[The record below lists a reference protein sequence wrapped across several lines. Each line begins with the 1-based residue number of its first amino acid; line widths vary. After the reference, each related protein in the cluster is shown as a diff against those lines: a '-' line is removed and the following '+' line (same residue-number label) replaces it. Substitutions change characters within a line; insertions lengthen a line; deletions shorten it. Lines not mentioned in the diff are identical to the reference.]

1 MPSRDMLPFIQCH
14 HTRGRALCG
23 GFINPSFS
31 TSVCAAAP
39 IVIEASAVSMMFL
52 FQFIVVMLLF
62 VLVFRLITLS
72 CVGGVAALVVMTIAH
87 VVMTFALVE
96 MTIALVEMTFAL
108 VVMTIALLEIA
119 VAPVEIVVAP
129 AALAL
134 YLYKVMVTGPK
145 SPAGISMFLVFLLQG
160 YEVHV

>member
-1 MPSRDMLPFIQCH
+1 
-14 HTRGRALCG
+14 
-23 GFINPSFS
+23 
-31 TSVCAAAP
+31 
-39 IVIEASAVSMMFL
+39 
-52 FQFIVVMLLF
+52 MLLF

-72 CVGGVAALVVMTIAH
+72 CAGGVAALVEMTF
-87 VVMTFALVE
+87 VLVEMTFALVE
-96 MTIALVEMTFAL
+96 MTIALVEMTFAP
-108 VVMTIALLEIA
+108 E
-119 VAPVEIVVAP
+119 EIVAAP

>member
-1 MPSRDMLPFIQCH
+1 
-14 HTRGRALCG
+14 
-23 GFINPSFS
+23 
-31 TSVCAAAP
+31 
-39 IVIEASAVSMMFL
+39 
-52 FQFIVVMLLF
+52 MLLF

-72 CVGGVAALVVMTIAH
+72 CVGGVAALVEMTIAF
-87 VVMTFALVE
+87 VEMTFALVE
-96 MTIALVEMTFAL
+96 MTIALVG
-108 VVMTIALLEIA
+108 MTIA
-119 VAPVEIVVAP
+119 PVEMTVAP

>member
-1 MPSRDMLPFIQCH
+1 
-14 HTRGRALCG
+14 
-23 GFINPSFS
+23 
-31 TSVCAAAP
+31 
-39 IVIEASAVSMMFL
+39 
-52 FQFIVVMLLF
+52 MLLF

-72 CVGGVAALVVMTIAH
+72 CAGGIS
-87 VVMTFALVE
+87 
-96 MTIALVEMTFAL
+96 ALVEMTFAL
-108 VVMTIALLEIA
+108 VEMTSAPVEITI
-119 VAPVEIVVAP
+119 APVEIVVAP

>member
-1 MPSRDMLPFIQCH
+1 
-14 HTRGRALCG
+14 
-23 GFINPSFS
+23 
-31 TSVCAAAP
+31 
-39 IVIEASAVSMMFL
+39 
-52 FQFIVVMLLF
+52 MLLF

-72 CVGGVAALVVMTIAH
+72 CAGGVAAH
-87 VVMTFALVE
+87 VEMTFAHVE

-108 VVMTIALLEIA
+108 VEMTFT
-119 VAPVEIVVAP
+119 PVEMTFTP
-129 AALAL
+129 AALVL

>member
-1 MPSRDMLPFIQCH
+1 
-14 HTRGRALCG
+14 
-23 GFINPSFS
+23 
-31 TSVCAAAP
+31 
-39 IVIEASAVSMMFL
+39 
-52 FQFIVVMLLF
+52 MLLF

-72 CVGGVAALVVMTIAH
+72 CAGGVA
-87 VVMTFALVE
+87 
-96 MTIALVEMTFAL
+96 ALVEMTFAL
-108 VVMTIALLEIA
+108 VEMTFAHVEMTFAL
-119 VAPVEIVVAP
+119 VEIVFAP

>member
-1 MPSRDMLPFIQCH
+1 
-14 HTRGRALCG
+14 
-23 GFINPSFS
+23 
-31 TSVCAAAP
+31 
-39 IVIEASAVSMMFL
+39 
-52 FQFIVVMLLF
+52 MLLF

-72 CVGGVAALVVMTIAH
+72 CAGGVA
-87 VVMTFALVE
+87 
-96 MTIALVEMTFAL
+96 ALVEMTFAL
-108 VVMTIALLEIA
+108 VEMTFALVEMTF
-119 VAPVEIVVAP
+119 APEEMTVAP

>member
-1 MPSRDMLPFIQCH
+1 
-14 HTRGRALCG
+14 
-23 GFINPSFS
+23 
-31 TSVCAAAP
+31 
-39 IVIEASAVSMMFL
+39 MMFL

-72 CVGGVAALVVMTIAH
+72 CVGGVAAH
-87 VVMTFALVE
+87 VE
-96 MTIALVEMTFAL
+96 MTIALVEMTFAP
-108 VVMTIALLEIA
+108 VEMTIVLVEMT

>member
-1 MPSRDMLPFIQCH
+1 
-14 HTRGRALCG
+14 
-23 GFINPSFS
+23 
-31 TSVCAAAP
+31 
-39 IVIEASAVSMMFL
+39 
-52 FQFIVVMLLF
+52 MLLF

-72 CVGGVAALVVMTIAH
+72 CVGGISALVVMTIA
-87 VVMTFALVE
+87 F
-96 MTIALVEMTFAL
+96 VEMTFAL
-108 VVMTIALLEIA
+108 LEMT
-119 VAPVEIVVAP
+119 VASVEIVVAS

>member
-1 MPSRDMLPFIQCH
+1 
-14 HTRGRALCG
+14 
-23 GFINPSFS
+23 
-31 TSVCAAAP
+31 
-39 IVIEASAVSMMFL
+39 
-52 FQFIVVMLLF
+52 MLLF

-72 CVGGVAALVVMTIAH
+72 CAGGVA
-87 VVMTFALVE
+87 ALVE

-108 VVMTIALLEIA
+108 V
-119 VAPVEIVVAP
+119 EIVVAP
-129 AALAL
+129 VALAL

>member
-1 MPSRDMLPFIQCH
+1 
-14 HTRGRALCG
+14 
-23 GFINPSFS
+23 
-31 TSVCAAAP
+31 
-39 IVIEASAVSMMFL
+39 
-52 FQFIVVMLLF
+52 MLLF

-72 CVGGVAALVVMTIAH
+72 CVGGVAALVE
-87 VVMTFALVE
+87 MTF
-96 MTIALVEMTFAL
+96 ALVEMTFAL
-108 VVMTIALLEIA
+108 VEMTF
-119 VAPVEIVVAP
+119 APVEIVVAP

>member
-1 MPSRDMLPFIQCH
+1 
-14 HTRGRALCG
+14 
-23 GFINPSFS
+23 
-31 TSVCAAAP
+31 
-39 IVIEASAVSMMFL
+39 
-52 FQFIVVMLLF
+52 MLLF

-72 CVGGVAALVVMTIAH
+72 CAGGVAALVEMTFAHVEMTI
-87 VVMTFALVE
+87 ALVE
-96 MTIALVEMTFAL
+96 MTIALVEIVF
-108 VVMTIALLEIA
+108 
-119 VAPVEIVVAP
+119 APVEIAVAP

>member
-1 MPSRDMLPFIQCH
+1 
-14 HTRGRALCG
+14 
-23 GFINPSFS
+23 
-31 TSVCAAAP
+31 
-39 IVIEASAVSMMFL
+39 
-52 FQFIVVMLLF
+52 MLLF

-72 CVGGVAALVVMTIAH
+72 CAGGIS
-87 VVMTFALVE
+87 
-96 MTIALVEMTFAL
+96 ALVEMTFAL
-108 VVMTIALLEIA
+108 VEMTFALVEMTFAPVEITI
-119 VAPVEIVVAP
+119 APVEIVIAP

>member
-1 MPSRDMLPFIQCH
+1 
-14 HTRGRALCG
+14 
-23 GFINPSFS
+23 
-31 TSVCAAAP
+31 
-39 IVIEASAVSMMFL
+39 
-52 FQFIVVMLLF
+52 MLLF

-72 CVGGVAALVVMTIAH
+72 CVGGISAHVEMTI
-87 VVMTFALVE
+87 VLVE
-96 MTIALVEMTFAL
+96 MTIVLVEMTFA
-108 VVMTIALLEIA
+108 
-119 VAPVEIVVAP
+119 PVEIVIAP

>member
-1 MPSRDMLPFIQCH
+1 
-14 HTRGRALCG
+14 
-23 GFINPSFS
+23 
-31 TSVCAAAP
+31 
-39 IVIEASAVSMMFL
+39 
-52 FQFIVVMLLF
+52 MLLF

-72 CVGGVAALVVMTIAH
+72 CAGGVA
-87 VVMTFALVE
+87 ALVE
-96 MTIALVEMTFAL
+96 MTIALVEMTFAF
-108 VVMTIALLEIA
+108 VEMTIALVEPV

>member
-1 MPSRDMLPFIQCH
+1 
-14 HTRGRALCG
+14 
-23 GFINPSFS
+23 
-31 TSVCAAAP
+31 
-39 IVIEASAVSMMFL
+39 
-52 FQFIVVMLLF
+52 MLLF
-62 VLVFRLITLS
+62 VLVFRLITLP
-72 CVGGVAALVVMTIAH
+72 CVGGVS
-87 VVMTFALVE
+87 ALVE

-108 VVMTIALLEIA
+108 VEMT
-119 VAPVEIVVAP
+119 VAP

>member
-1 MPSRDMLPFIQCH
+1 
-14 HTRGRALCG
+14 
-23 GFINPSFS
+23 
-31 TSVCAAAP
+31 
-39 IVIEASAVSMMFL
+39 
-52 FQFIVVMLLF
+52 MLLF

-72 CVGGVAALVVMTIAH
+72 CVGGIS
-87 VVMTFALVE
+87 ALVE
-96 MTIALVEMTFAL
+96 MTIALVEMTIAL
-108 VVMTIALLEIA
+108 VEMTSAPVEITI
-119 VAPVEIVVAP
+119 APVEIVVAP

>member
-1 MPSRDMLPFIQCH
+1 
-14 HTRGRALCG
+14 
-23 GFINPSFS
+23 
-31 TSVCAAAP
+31 
-39 IVIEASAVSMMFL
+39 
-52 FQFIVVMLLF
+52 MLLF

-96 MTIALVEMTFAL
+96 MTFAL

-119 VAPVEIVVAP
+119 VAPVEIVVAPVEIVVAP

>member
-1 MPSRDMLPFIQCH
+1 
-14 HTRGRALCG
+14 
-23 GFINPSFS
+23 
-31 TSVCAAAP
+31 
-39 IVIEASAVSMMFL
+39 
-52 FQFIVVMLLF
+52 MLLF
-62 VLVFRLITLS
+62 VLFFRLITLS
-72 CVGGVAALVVMTIAH
+72 CVGGVAAH
-87 VVMTFALVE
+87 VE
-96 MTIALVEMTFAL
+96 MTIAHVEMTFAL
-108 VVMTIALLEIA
+108 VEIVFALVEMTVAPVEIV

>member
-1 MPSRDMLPFIQCH
+1 
-14 HTRGRALCG
+14 
-23 GFINPSFS
+23 
-31 TSVCAAAP
+31 
-39 IVIEASAVSMMFL
+39 
-52 FQFIVVMLLF
+52 MLLF
-62 VLVFRLITLS
+62 VLVFRLIALP
-72 CVGGVAALVVMTIAH
+72 CPGGVAALAERTI
-87 VVMTFALVE
+87 ALVE

-108 VVMTIALLEIA
+108 VEMTFALAEIT
-119 VAPVEIVVAP
+119 VAP

>member
-1 MPSRDMLPFIQCH
+1 
-14 HTRGRALCG
+14 
-23 GFINPSFS
+23 
-31 TSVCAAAP
+31 
-39 IVIEASAVSMMFL
+39 
-52 FQFIVVMLLF
+52 MLLF

-72 CVGGVAALVVMTIAH
+72 CVGGIS
-87 VVMTFALVE
+87 ALVE
-96 MTIALVEMTFAL
+96 MTIALVEMTVAL
-108 VVMTIALLEIA
+108 VEMTF
-119 VAPVEIVVAP
+119 APVEIVIAP

>member
-1 MPSRDMLPFIQCH
+1 
-14 HTRGRALCG
+14 
-23 GFINPSFS
+23 
-31 TSVCAAAP
+31 
-39 IVIEASAVSMMFL
+39 
-52 FQFIVVMLLF
+52 MLLS

-72 CVGGVAALVVMTIAH
+72 CVGGISALVEIVFTP
-87 VVMTFALVE
+87 VE

-108 VVMTIALLEIA
+108 VEMTI
-119 VAPVEIVVAP
+119 APVEIVVAP